1 MKFAFIKAE
10 DDTVH
15 KMVEFDDSATWA
27 EVIKGVIGNLDGNYG
42 KDNIY
47 IVVKSISDGIK
58 KKDNG
63 SKVANE
69 DGLYVKNGVI

>member
-1 MKFAFIKAE
+1 MKFAYIKAE
-10 DDTVH
+10 DGTIH

-27 EVIKGVIGNLDGNYG
+27 EVITGVIQNLDGNYG
-42 KDNIY
+42 KDIY

-69 DGLYVKNGVI
+69 DGLYIKNGVI